1 MIPAPLIALIEAQPR
16 YRPLPES
23 TEVTLALEALGI
35 APDSEFAQIYLACH
49 PADFS
54 SRASDEVLLD
64 IAGPGEEVR
73 MGTEF
78 IHEVWELPENFVAF
92 TSLQGEGGYL
102 LDKDSGGVW
111 DFDLGDW
118 EAFVAGRIPARWAG
132 FFEFITWLLT
142 AKDEDE
148 DPAR

>member
-1 MIPAPLIALIEAQPR
+1 
-16 YRPLPES
+16 
-23 TEVTLALEALGI
+23 
-35 APDSEFAQIYLACH
+35 
-49 PADFS
+49 
-54 SRASDEVLLD
+54 
-64 IAGPGEEVR
+64 